1 MKKDNIDR
9 LFEELEGSFD
19 VHETPAGH
27 QQRFLEKLNSD
38 PNTTGKS
45 NNWWK
50 PLSVAA
56 SVIVLLGL
64 GMFFFNTETQATG
77 LAGVSPEMEN
87 TQSYFTTAINKELET
102 LKSFRS
108 PETKAIIEDALAQ
121 IEILENEYQN
131 LTVDL
136 VESGNDKRVIHAMI
150 MNFQNRID
158 LLEHV
163 TKTIEEINNTKNNE
177 NETTI

>member
-1 MKKDNIDR
+1 MKKDAIER
-9 LFEELEGSFD
+9 LFEGLEGKFD

-27 QQRFLEKLNSD
+27 QQRFLEKLNSET
-38 PNTTGKS
+38 NSVYKTRS
-45 NNWWK
+45 WWK
-50 PLSVAA
+50 PLSIAA
-56 SVIVLLGL
+56 SVVVLIGM
-64 GMFFFNTETQATG
+64 GMFFFNTETQAAG
-77 LAGVSPEMEN
+77 LASVSPEMEN
-87 TQSYFTTAINKELET
+87 TQSYFTTAINRELET

-121 IEILENEYQN
+121 IEILEKDYQK

-150 MNFQNRID
+150 QNFQNRID
-158 LLEHV
+158 LLEQV
-163 TKTIEEINNTKNNE
+163 TTTIEEINNTKNNE